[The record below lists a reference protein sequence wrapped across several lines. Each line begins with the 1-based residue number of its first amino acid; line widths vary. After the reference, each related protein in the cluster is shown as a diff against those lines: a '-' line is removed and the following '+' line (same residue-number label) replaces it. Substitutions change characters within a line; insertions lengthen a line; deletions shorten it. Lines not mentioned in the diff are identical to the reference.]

1 MASVCL
7 EVTHQL
13 QRSRS
18 KTVLWGWGILRGF
31 IFGNQLAG
39 ASTVILQETSDER
52 KLVKK

>member
-18 KTVLWGWGILRGF
+18 KTVLWGILRGF